1 MPVGMNAAMPLFEN
15 LPGHILD
22 NLSTAVIVT
31 DPSYRVTF
39 MNPAAEELFG
49 TSMASQLDLETVFV
63 DGGPYP
69 HLLGCLQHKQT
80 QGPSSYTYREIII
93 KPHGREAHTVNCTI
107 TPLFDHAYGG
117 GQLVEMSLVDRILRI
132 AQEEQLMSQHLTARE
147 IARGLAHEINNPLG
161 GLRGAAQLLE
171 RELPEKSREYTRIII
186 SEADRLQ
193 ALVKSMLGPSSL
205 PNKTAINIHE
215 VLNHVITLISAEA
228 GEELHIAL
236 DYDPSIPNI
245 SADRDQLI
253 QAILNLV
260 RNAWQATGNGGKIR
274 LRTRIVR
281 SFTIGHTFH
290 RLVLRIE
297 VIDNGPGIPPHKMKQ
312 IFYPMVTGRPEG
324 SGLGLTIAQSLV
336 SLHGGLIECHSNPG
350 ETNFSILL
358 PFAHTSEGD

>member
-1 MPVGMNAAMPLFEN
+1 MNAAMPLFQN

-22 NLSTAVIVT
+22 NLSTAVIVI
-31 DPSYRVTF
+31 DAAYSVTL

-49 TSMASQLDLETVFV
+49 TSMASQLDLGTVFV

-69 HLLGCLQHKQT
+69 NLLACLQHKQT
-80 QGPSSYTYREIII
+80 QGQSYTYREIII
-93 KPHGREAHTVNCTI
+93 KPHSREAHTVNCTI
-107 TPLFDHAYGG
+107 TPLFDHMYTGG
-117 GQLVEMSLVDRILRI
+117 GGHLVEMSLVDRILRI

-193 ALVKSMLGPSSL
+193 ALVKNMLGPSSL
-205 PNKTAINIHE
+205 PNKAPTNIHE

-236 DYDPSIPNI
+236 DYDPSIPSI
-245 SADRDQLI
+245 KADRDQLI

-274 LRTRIVR
+274 LRTRIMR

-290 RLVLRIE
+290 RLVLRID
-297 VIDNGPGIPPHKMKQ
+297 VIDNGPGIPPHKLKQ

-336 SLHGGLIECHSNPG
+336 SLHGGLIECYSNPG
-350 ETNFSILL
+350 ETIFSILL
-358 PFAHTSEGD
+358 PFANASEGD